1 MNTNITLRRVGA
13 ADVHACIDGLTDVL
27 LDCVEG
33 GASISFMWP
42 LARDKALSFW
52 HKVADGVM
60 HGERALLVAEYS
72 DGRIVGTA
80 QLLLAQPDNQ
90 RHRADVAK
98 VLVHSHARRQG
109 IASKLMRA
117 IDDTAR
123 DEGKS
128 VLVLDTVTGSDGDG
142 LYAAIGWTRVGV
154 VPRYALMPDG
164 AICDATIFY
173 KHV

>member
-1 MNTNITLRRVGA
+1 MNDSITLRRVGA
-13 ADVHACIDGLTDVL
+13 ADVQACIDGLTDVL

-42 LARDKALSFW
+42 LARDKALAFW
-52 HKVADGVM
+52 LKVACGVVL
-60 HGERALLVAEYS
+60 GERALLVAQDNS
-72 DGRIVGTA
+72 GRIVGTA
-80 QLLLAQPDNQ
+80 QLVLAQPENQ
-90 RHRADVAK
+90 PHRADVAK
-98 VLVHSHARRQG
+98 VLVHSIARRQG
-109 IASKLMRA
+109 IASRLMRA

-123 DEGKS
+123 AEGKS
-128 VLVLDTVTGSDGDG
+128 VLVLDTLTGSDGDG

-164 AICDATIFY
+164 AMCDATIFY